1 VPDTF
6 TLEAES
12 RAEQEEPGKKYLIRS
27 LAPAY
32 AEERPPVSPRR
43 VLVSTT
49 RLVQSD
55 VRWEQPARTGESFME
70 WSRILDPA
78 ILGLLIPVI
87 ALLVGG
93 AIAITK
99 MITKHQERLAMI
111 ERGIN
116 PDAPNHP

>member
-1 VPDTF
+1 
-6 TLEAES
+6 
-12 RAEQEEPGKKYLIRS
+12 
-27 LAPAY
+27 
-32 AEERPPVSPRR
+32 
-43 VLVSTT
+43 
-49 RLVQSD
+49 
-55 VRWEQPARTGESFME
+55 ME

-78 ILGLLIPVI
+78 ILGLLIPVV

-99 MITKHQERLAMI
+99 MVTKHQERLAMI

>member
-1 VPDTF
+1 V
-6 TLEAES
+6 TLS
-12 RAEQEEPGKKYLIRS
+12 WSITRFLTGF
-27 LAPAY
+27 APARFY
-32 AEERPPVSPRR
+32 
-43 VLVSTT
+43 
-49 RLVQSD
+49 LVQSGWRAL
-55 VRWEQPARTGESFME
+55 VAARTLGEFLME
-70 WSRILDPA
+70 WNRILDPS
-78 ILGLLIPVI
+78 ILGLLIPVV